1 MLKVSRGGPVPLT
14 VQDIFDRMPVLFQPD
29 RAAGMDA
36 TVSYIVTGEGGGE
49 YTCIVKDGTFAVE
62 PAARPD
68 ATATVTISA
77 EDWIALN
84 LGTLDPMKA
93 FFLGK
98 LKARGNQGLL
108 MNFPK
113 LFRRP
118 E

>member
-1 MLKVSRGGPVPLT
+1 MPLT
-14 VQDIFDRMPVLFQPD
+14 VQEIFDRMPGLFQPE

-36 TVSYIVTGEGGGE
+36 TIAYIVTGEGGGE
-49 YTCIVKDGTFAVE
+49 YTCVVKEGTFAVE
-62 PAARPD
+62 PSARPD
-68 ATATVTISA
+68 ASATVTISA

-84 LGTLDPMKA
+84 LGKLDPMKA

-98 LKARGNQGLL
+98 LKTRGNQGLL